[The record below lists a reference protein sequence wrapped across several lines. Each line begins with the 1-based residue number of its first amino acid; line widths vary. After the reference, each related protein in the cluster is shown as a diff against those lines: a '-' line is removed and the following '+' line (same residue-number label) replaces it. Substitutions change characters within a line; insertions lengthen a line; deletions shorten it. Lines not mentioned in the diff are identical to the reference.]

1 VDADSGYDWSMI
13 NEGTSAAV
21 SFTTDETATAI
32 ALGSGDVPVLA
43 TPKIVALA
51 EEAAVAALAGSLPEG
66 TTSVG
71 TAIAVDH
78 LAPTRIGGTV
88 VANATITAVDD
99 RRVSFAVRVTEG
111 DAVVARGTHVRFIVD
126 RERFL
131 GS

>member
-1 VDADSGYDWSMI
+1 MI

-21 SFTTDETATAI
+21 SFTTDEAATAV

-51 EEAAVAALAGSLPEG
+51 EAAAIAALAGSLPEG

-71 TAIAVDH
+71 TNIVIDH

-88 VANATITAVDD
+88 VADATITAVDD

-111 DAVVARGTHVRFIVD
+111 DGVVARGTHVRFIVD
-126 RERFL
+126 RQRFL
-131 GS
+131 DG